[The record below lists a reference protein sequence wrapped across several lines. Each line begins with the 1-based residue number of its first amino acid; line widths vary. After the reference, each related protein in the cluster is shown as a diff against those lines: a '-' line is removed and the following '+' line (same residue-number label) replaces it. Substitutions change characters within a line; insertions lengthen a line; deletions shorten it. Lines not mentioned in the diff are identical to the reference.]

1 MKGVETMD
9 NGKKI
14 MDALRKRGNKIT
26 PQRRTTI
33 EVILTLGKQHFS
45 VEELYQGVKEINPEV
60 GMSTIY
66 RTVQILEEMELITK
80 RNFDDGFARY
90 ELCEMD
96 EKHWHHHLICLK
108 CGKVIEMQDEYL
120 ETFEKEIEEKKGF
133 IIMNHE
139 LIVYGYCS
147 DCYKIMEGEKFD

>member
-1 MKGVETMD
+1 MNSEAQIV
-9 NGKKI
+9 
-14 MDALRKRGNKIT
+14 DALRKRGYKVT
-26 PQRRTTI
+26 PQRRITI
-33 EVILTLGKQHFS
+33 EVLLTFPLQHFS
-45 VEELYQGVKEINPEV
+45 VEELYQGVKRCNPEV

-66 RTVQILEEMELITK
+66 RTVQILEEMGYITK

-90 ELCEMD
+90 EMCEFD

-108 CGKVIEMQDEYL
+108 CGKVIEMQDDYL
-120 ETFEKEIEEKKGF
+120 EMLEKEIEEKKRF

-139 LIVYGYCS
+139 LKVYGYCS